1 MKQYDILVVGSGIY
15 GATYAYLM
23 KQAGKK
29 VLVIDKRDV
38 IGGNIRCEN
47 IGDINVHKYG
57 AHIFHT
63 SNRQVWNFVNQFV
76 EFRPFVNSPIANY
89 KGHLYNLPF
98 NMNTFHQL
106 WPDVLTPKQAKDK
119 IQQQIEE
126 AGIKEVHNLE
136 EQALSMVGRDIY
148 EKLIKEYTEKQWGR
162 KCTELPSFIIRR
174 LPVRFTYDNNYFN
187 DTFQGIPVGGYNK
200 LIEGLL
206 KDIDVRLNIDYLEH
220 REELNALAEKIMYT
234 GAIDQYFDYR
244 LGRLEWRS
252 LKFESEDLP
261 IDNYQGNPVMNFTSM
276 DVPYTRIIEHKHFE
290 HSDVPH
296 TVITREYSLE
306 AGAHGEPVYP
316 INDDRNNDLYKEY
329 ATLAVAEP
337 NVLFGGR
344 LAQYKYYDMDKVIE
358 EVLNKYRFLL
368 TN

>member
-1 MKQYDILVVGSGIY
+1 MKQYDILIVGSGIY

-23 KQAGKK
+23 KQVGKK

-47 IGDINVHKYG
+47 IGGINVHKYG

-63 SNRQVWNFVNQFV
+63 SNRQVWNFVILFV
-76 EFRPFVNSPIANY
+76 EFHPFVNSPIANY

-106 WPDVLTPKQAKDK
+106 WPDVVTPKQAQNK
-119 IQQQIEE
+119 IQQQVDE

-187 DTFQGIPVGGYNK
+187 DIYQGIPAGGYNK

-206 KDIDVRLNIDYLEH
+206 KDIDIRLNVDYFEH
-220 REELNALAEKIMYT
+220 REELNALADKIMYT

-244 LGRLEWRS
+244 FGHLEWRS
-252 LKFESEDLP
+252 LKFDSEDMP

-290 HSDVPH
+290 HSHVPH

-306 AGAHGEPVYP
+306 AGSQGEAVYP
-316 INDDRNNDLYKEY
+316 INDHRNNTLYKEY
-329 ATLAVAEP
+329 ATLASVKP
-337 NVLFGGR
+337 TVFFGGR
-344 LAQYKYYDMDKVIE
+344 LGPYKYYDMDKVIE
-358 EVLNKYRFLL
+358 ELLKKYFPYY
-368 TN
+368 